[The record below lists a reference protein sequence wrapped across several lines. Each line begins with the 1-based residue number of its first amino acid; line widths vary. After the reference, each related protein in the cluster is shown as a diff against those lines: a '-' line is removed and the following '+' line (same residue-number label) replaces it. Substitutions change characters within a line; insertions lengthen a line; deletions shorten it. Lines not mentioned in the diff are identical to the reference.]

1 MPWCRCVLVREI
13 LYISSSFI
21 ARTSTS
27 ITRICQTIFLFPG
40 ENPRLFWSRYY
51 SSKLFIKTW
60 SITCFLLQGSQRSGK
75 TWKAWKRGSFKKKSG
90 KTWKSQGIFVK
101 FLKSQGKV
109 REFFS
114 RVPWI
119 WCFLANLGISIFKF
133 FSCRTQ
139 PWWVLQII
147 MIITKI
153 NTLDFC
159 KTDRGVFE
167 ERDCIFPTS
176 WKNCS

>member
-1 MPWCRCVLVREI
+1 M
-13 LYISSSFI
+13 
-21 ARTSTS
+21 
-27 ITRICQTIFLFPG
+27 
-40 ENPRLFWSRYY
+40 
-51 SSKLFIKTW
+51 
-60 SITCFLLQGSQRSGK
+60 QGSQRSGK
-75 TWKAWKRGSFKKKSG
+75 TWKTWKRGSFKKKSG

-114 RVPWI
+114 RMPWI
-119 WCFLANLGISIFKF
+119 WCFLANLWISIFKF

-159 KTDRGVFE
+159 KTDRGVLE
-167 ERDCIFPTS
+167 ERDYFFPTS
-176 WKNCS
+176 WKNCRFWSGKKGVFSSWVREKLPFFSTFIREKGCIFHQKSGKIILGNCWEPWRWCFCSWAQFS